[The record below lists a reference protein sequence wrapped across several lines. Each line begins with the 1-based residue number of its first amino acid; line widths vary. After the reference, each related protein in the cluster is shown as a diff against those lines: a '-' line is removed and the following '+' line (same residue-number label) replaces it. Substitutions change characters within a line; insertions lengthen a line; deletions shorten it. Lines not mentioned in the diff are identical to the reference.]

1 MHLNDLK
8 PAPGSKPAAKRVG
21 RGIGSGLGKTCG
33 RGHKGQHSRSG
44 GYHKVGFEGG
54 QMPIQ
59 RRLPK
64 FGFKS
69 RKGRFVAEVRLS
81 ELAAVEGEVT
91 LDSLKAAGIIPTQ
104 TKKAKVILSGEITKA
119 VTLNGVVATA
129 GAARA
134 IEQAGGSVGA

>member
-1 MHLNDLK
+1 MYLNDLK
-8 PAPGSKPAAKRVG
+8 PAVGSKKAAKRVG
-21 RGIGSGLGKTCG
+21 RGIGSGVGKTAG

-81 ELAAVEGEVT
+81 ELGKLEGDITLASLVE
-91 LDSLKAAGIIPTQ
+91 AGVVPLQ
-104 TKKAKVILSGEITKA
+104 TKKAKVILSGEISKA
-119 VTLNGVVATA
+119 VTLKGVVATA

-134 IEQAGGSVGA
+134 IEQAGGTVGE

>member
-1 MHLNDLK
+1 
-8 PAPGSKPAAKRVG
+8 
-21 RGIGSGLGKTCG
+21 
-33 RGHKGQHSRSG
+33 
-44 GYHKVGFEGG
+44 
-54 QMPIQ
+54 MPIQ

-81 ELAAVEGEVT
+81 ELAGIEGEVT
-91 LDSLKAAGIIPTQ
+91 LDSLKAAGVIPTQ